1 MDSFEINKIIG
12 ALLGAAVLI
21 FVINMIGDGVFPG
34 PQRHADAG
42 QAAAPEAA
50 AGAGPA
56 APAAPV
62 VVAEPAAADGKAEN
76 GAKVFK
82 KCAACHSVEAADGHK
97 IGPNLHA
104 VAGRAIGKAAGFS
117 FSPAMAGHGGEWS
130 DAALSAYLAAPKT
143 YIPGNK
149 MAFAGLPKPQDRA
162 DVIAYLRQQ
171 GAGAPPA
178 KP

>member
-12 ALLGAAVLI
+12 ALLGAALLI

-34 PQRHADAG
+34 PQRHADAIPVTE
-42 QAAAPEAA
+42 PEAA
-50 AGAGPA
+50 ETA
-56 APAAPV
+56 APAASAAPV
-62 VVAEPAAADGKAEN
+62 ALAEGNAEN

-82 KCAACHSVEAADGHK
+82 KCAACHSVDAEAGHK

-130 DAALSAYLAAPKT
+130 DETLSGYLAAPKT
-143 YIPGNK
+143 FIPGNK

-162 DVIAYLRQQ
+162 DLIAYLRQH
-171 GAGAPPA
+171 PPA